1 MADTPTARSL
11 LFVPGDRPERF
22 AKAAGSGTDAVILD
36 LEDAVASADKPA
48 ARDHVRRFLDTG
60 AGGTFL
66 LRINA
71 VDSAHHGTDL
81 PLAQHPALAGVVL
94 PKAALAALNTLS
106 GQLPHPI
113 WPLIETAQG
122 LAEAR
127 RIAALPQS
135 ARMLLGTID
144 LSLEL
149 GLDMTHP
156 GGRAMLDQARFQ
168 LVCAARLAGAAAPL
182 DGVFPALSDDAGL
195 QQAAEHA
202 AAAGMGGMMC
212 IHPKQLET
220 IHRAF
225 GPTPAQLDWARAV
238 LAASKGQPR
247 SFAFQGEMVDQPV
260 LERARRMLDA

>member
-1 MADTPTARSL
+1 MADTTPARSL
-11 LFVPGDRPERF
+11 LFVPGDRPDRF
-22 AKAAGSGTDAVILD
+22 AKAAAAAPDAVID
-36 LEDAVASADKPA
+36 GSAIAVAEADKPA
-48 ARDHVRRFLDTG
+48 ARDHVQRFLDRG
-60 AGGTFL
+60 SSGIFL

-71 VDSAHHGTDL
+71 VDTPHLQQDL
-81 PLAQHPALAGVVL
+81 TLARHPALAGVVL
-94 PKAALAALNTLS
+94 PKAAHGPMAELV
-106 GQLPHPI
+106 GQLPQPI
-113 WPLIETAQG
+113 WPLVETARG
-122 LAEAR
+122 LADAEK
-127 RIAALPQS
+127 IAALPQC

-149 GLDMTHP
+149 GLDMDHP

-168 LVCAARLAGAAAPL
+168 LICAARLAGAAAPL

-225 GPTPAQLDWARAV
+225 APTAAQLDWARAV
-238 LAASKGQPR
+238 LAAAKAQPR

-260 LERARRMLDA
+260 LDRARRMLNL

>member
-1 MADTPTARSL
+1 MADTTPARSL

-22 AKAAGSGTDAVILD
+22 AKAAQSGADAVILD
-36 LEDAVASADKPA
+36 LEDAVAEADKPA
-48 ARDHVRRFLDTG
+48 ARDHVQRFLDRG
-60 AGGTFL
+60 SSGIFL

-71 VDSAHHGTDL
+71 VDTPHHQQDL
-81 PLAQHPALAGVVL
+81 TLTHHPALSGVVL
-94 PKAALAALNTLS
+94 PKAALAPLS
-106 GQLPHPI
+106 RLAGQLPHEI

-122 LAEAR
+122 LADAR
-127 RIAALPQS
+127 DIAALPQC

-168 LVCAARLAGAAAPL
+168 LICAARLAGAAAPL

-225 GPTPAQLDWARAV
+225 APTAAQLDWARAV
-238 LAASKGQPR
+238 LAAAKEQPR

-260 LERARRMLDA
+260 LERARRMLNL